1 MIFYTLGQ
9 VLPSNNVITSDRVS
23 FCLKFFSIEQLRRFA
38 SMDESKNDDDDV
50 INDADNRYSMYGDIR
65 SNENSSYAN
74 GKRLPAA
81 ATAASDGY
89 FYSSSPTHH
98 GSGNGNR
105 TLPQPPRSLP
115 MTPGSTPS
123 QQPSRISFI
132 PSKPF
137 NNFMHSQQ
145 QQQEISTLSSS
156 APAPTSSRPPFMSST
171 TPSSSS
177 SSSLAN
183 PASSVAYRG
192 QQQRQNS
199 FTSSA
204 SVRRNQPPD
213 PVPKSKIVS
222 PYIVSIESSHEQD
235 NGYLTPTESP
245 TSPDQLSTSSDP
257 HGSKF
262 SRMPQPRYR
271 HQPPPAQG
279 PLKRPGL
286 FVMVT

>member
-1 MIFYTLGQ
+1 MTVIGKSQVTKHKLKMLVGYNVGIFIDL
-9 VLPSNNVITSDRVS
+9 S
-23 FCLKFFSIEQLRRFA
+23 FQQLRRFA
-38 SMDESKNDDDDV
+38 SMDESKNDDDDLI
-50 INDADNRYSMYGDIR
+50 INDADNRFSMYGDIR
-65 SNENSSYAN
+65 SNVRSNESSSYAN
-74 GKRLPAA
+74 GKRLGN
-81 ATAASDGY
+81 DGY
-89 FYSSSPTHH
+89 FYSSSPTHL

-115 MTPGSTPS
+115 MTPSSAPS
-123 QQPSRISFI
+123 QPPSRMSFI

-145 QQQEISTLSSS
+145 QQQEVPTLSSS
-156 APAPTSSRPPFMSST
+156 APAPTSSRPPFMAMTST
-171 TPSSSS
+171 SAST
-177 SSSLAN
+177 SLAN
-183 PASSVAYRG
+183 PSTASSVAYRG

-199 FTSSA
+199 FTSSSS

-222 PYIVSIESSHEQD
+222 PYIVSIESSHETD
-235 NGYLTPTESP
+235 NGYFTPTESP

-271 HQPPPAQG
+271 QQPPPAPQ
-279 PLKRPGL
+279 KRPG
-286 FVMVT
+286 TT